1 VPVKPLFVVIEALLA
16 GKCALPTQSSVNFKM
31 LARRLYSN
39 VLYLGP
45 RYNVATNLR
54 HESVTSFHDANRSPR
69 GSISKYTSHQRGCSV
84 TCTLKYVLQAVWA
97 LLHASCF
104 CNTNMYLII
113 AWLLEHPSIT
123 NCILCDQLSACAC
136 M

>member
-1 VPVKPLFVVIEALLA
+1 MPVKPLFVVIEALLA

-69 GSISKYTSHQRGCSV
+69 GSISKYTSHQRGYSI
-84 TCTLKYVLQAVWA
+84 TCTLKVNLNGKKMFGKYRI
-97 LLHASCF
+97 
-104 CNTNMYLII
+104 YLVKRCTLNSRHI
-113 AWLLEHPSIT
+113 
-123 NCILCDQLSACAC
+123 
-136 M
+136 